1 MFGLFANLIGGN
13 RRTNRIG
20 SNRNRRTH
28 LDVENL
34 ETRLV
39 PTVNWPR
46 AAILDFG
53 GGQVTSAQM
62 DQGGWSGKGDQKVP
76 SFHSLFDGSR
86 QWLDMNGDQVVDN
99 TDASIA
105 INKILAKVREDY
117 APYRLEISLGSHDTY
132 QFMLTDSTVGDVIVM
147 VTGGRDFLTTDNN
160 LGVSPTNGGDVG
172 NTHDEIVWAF
182 GDTMAGLNLNSGK
195 FINMV
200 AETISHEMGHAFG
213 LKHVEVDASNDAM
226 RHLIMGVPA
235 ASGGDGRDFNSD
247 FNFQDIT
254 YDVEGGGTQNSHQYL
269 TSVLGA
275 STNAW
280 AAVLRPGVLTING
293 SEWADS
299 ISVSRPSLYKWS
311 LTVNGV
317 SKMLDHKGGLDSL
330 NPFDTPLS
338 SIAVYA
344 GGGNDTIV
352 IDPSVRIDTTIMA
365 GAGDDTVFGGNG
377 IDLICGGLGR
387 DWISGRDG
395 NDLLFGG
402 NDNDSLFGNAGIDT
416 LYGEA
421 GNDRLD
427 GGSDGVRDYL
437 YGGLGADTFIADVYY
452 SNFSIFSKKNRD
464 LPADF
469 STLDGDYVD
478 WGMVL
483 AMAQA

>member
-1 MFGLFANLIGGN
+1 MFRLFSDLFSGG
-13 RRTNRIG
+13 RRTGRPT
-20 SNRNRRTH
+20 SCPQRRAQ

-39 PTVNWPR
+39 PTASWTK

-53 GGQVTSAQM
+53 GGNVTATQM
-62 DQGGWSGKGDQKVP
+62 AQGGWGNKGAQAVP
-76 SFHSLFDGSR
+76 SFYSLFDGSR
-86 QWLDMNGDQVVDN
+86 KWLDMNGDQVVN
-99 TDASIA
+99 GTDADIA

-117 APYRLEISLGSHDTY
+117 APYKLEISLGNHDNY
-132 QFMLTDSTVGDVIVM
+132 QFLLTDSTVGDVVVM
-147 VTGGRDFLTTDNN
+147 VTGGRDFLTDQNN

-195 FINMV
+195 FVNMV

-213 LKHVEVDASNDAM
+213 LKHVEVDPSNDAM

-254 YDVEGGGTQNSHQYL
+254 YAVEGGGTQNSHQYL
-269 TSVLGA
+269 TSTLGA

-280 AAVLRPGVLTING
+280 AAVLRPGELTIKG
-293 SEWADS
+293 SEWNDT
-299 ISVSRPSLYKWS
+299 IGVSRTSVYKWS
-311 LTVNGV
+311 MTINGV
-317 SKMLDHKGGLDSL
+317 SKTLDHQGGLDSL
-330 NPFDTPLS
+330 NPFSTPLT

-344 GGGNDTIV
+344 GSGNDTITM
-352 IDPSVRIDTTIMA
+352 DTSVRVDTYILA
-365 GAGDDTVFGGNG
+365 GAGNDTVYGGNG
-377 IDLICGGLGR
+377 IDIICGELGR

-402 NDNDSLFGNAGIDT
+402 QDYDSLYGNAGVDT
-416 LYGEA
+416 LYGEN

-437 YGGLGADTFIADVYY
+437 YGGLGADTFVAEKYY
-452 SNFSIFSKKNRD
+452 FGASIYQVKNRD

-469 STLDGDYVD
+469 NTLEGDYVD
-478 WGMVL
+478 WGLVFAL
-483 AMAQA
+483 A